1 MKRIFRFAAGVSATA
16 ALLVSCNKEE
26 APQPQDQPV
35 EEVKTKTVNVV
46 GTMSGDATKVTF
58 ADGTGFAWEQVDLT
72 SMAIASSK
80 LESNGQADSKYN
92 AQNFVSKEGSIDGG
106 KAYFTFEVP
115 EDHTEGYLFYPN
127 VQVGWYEIHF
137 QFPAEITQA
146 EAGTTNNLKLISEKI
161 DLTTATGSEAVDAKF
176 HINGHLLR
184 YFIYDSEGSE
194 VAVKS
199 VTLKANT
206 NIAGQYTV
214 RPEGPEAV
222 GGSLSTKATVTLTTP
237 YALAG
242 VTSTAQASSIYMPI
256 IPATSE
262 GYTYQVATE
271 AGDIYEFESTKSKT
285 WEDGAITEIALNLSK
300 ATNII
305 SSSDVRKKELVF
317 EFTNKGVAVLDR
329 SFAYSGGTANTDYFI
344 VMVDGQEVVD
354 YGSTYYND
362 FRYEV
367 VDALGNAQDWVA
379 ANRSSNN
386 SFDIVCQANGDTE
399 ARSAAINIYF
409 DDTEEYEVV
418 GTYKT
423 LDKQYTAI
431 TCADPIL
438 TLTITQEGKPELPD
452 GPMTLDFHF
461 ADKNQTNTIPLEL
474 AFPIGGEH
482 RTMAQGH
489 TVEINGVEQ
498 PNPFTAEYTFKVVD
512 EDGNE
517 VTDQS
522 IVRPYVY
529 SKEQINIQVGNNS
542 SNPERTFY
550 VHMYFSNFDESQYR
564 VNSTVKSAVET
575 VNATHFQGN
584 LAGVYAADGKTEVT
598 AITDPKTDPV
608 YTVKI
613 VQAGIDLS
621 AGPLEIVYLFSTDKF
636 GSGKGVSKFDYSVG
650 SSASSQSTGWYAV
663 AIGTDELN
671 QTADGTL
678 PYFKNLRYEAV
689 DADGNSITWLSGA
702 QVGNSNESRISWS
715 ANETGA
721 ERTGYVKLY
730 LDPTDA
736 YKVVGTYTEERT
748 FIPLEPN
755 DAVATFTI
763 IQAAQ

>member
-1 MKRIFRFAAGVSATA
+1 MKRIFRFAVVASAVA
-16 ALLVSCNKEE
+16 ALLASCNKEE
-26 APQPQDQPV
+26 VTGPQDRPV
-35 EEVKTKTVNVV
+35 EEVKTKTINVV
-46 GTMSGDATKVTF
+46 GTLSGDATKVTF
-58 ADGTGFAWEQVDLT
+58 ADGTGFAWEEVDLT
-72 SMAIASSK
+72 QMAIASSK

-92 AQNFVSKEGSIDGG
+92 AQNTVSKDGRIDGG

-115 EDHTEGYLFYPN
+115 ADHVEGYLFYPN

-137 QFPAEITQA
+137 QFPAVIAQA
-146 EAGTTNNLKLISEKI
+146 EAGTTDNLKLISEKI
-161 DLTTATGSEAVDAKF
+161 DLTTTGSEEVEAKF
-176 HINGHLLR
+176 RINGHLLR
-184 YFIYDSEGSE
+184 YFIYDSEGSS

-199 VTLKANT
+199 VTLKTNA

-222 GGSLSTKATVTLTTP
+222 GGALSTNATVTLTTP

-242 VTSTAQASSIYMPI
+242 VTSTAQAKSVFMPI

-262 GYTYQVATE
+262 GYTYQVTTE
-271 AGDIYEFESTKSKT
+271 AGDIYEFESSNTKA
-285 WEDGAITEIALNLSK
+285 WEDGAITEVALNLSK
-300 ATNII
+300 ATNFI
-305 SSSDVRKKELVF
+305 SSSEVQKKELVF
-317 EFTNKGVAVLDR
+317 EFTNKGVSAIER
-329 SFAYSGGTANTDYFI
+329 SFTYSGGTVNTDYFI

-354 YGSTYYND
+354 YENTYYNN

-367 VDALGNAQDWVA
+367 ADASGNAQDWVA

-386 SFDIVCQANGDTE
+386 SFDIVCQANDETG
-399 ARSAAINIYF
+399 ARSATINIYF
-409 DDTEEYEVV
+409 DDTDEYEVV

-423 LDKQYTAI
+423 LDKQLTSI
-431 TCADPIL
+431 TCEDPIL

-452 GPMTLDFHF
+452 GPQTLDFHF

-474 AFPIGGEH
+474 TFPIGGEH

-498 PNPFTAEYTFKVVD
+498 QNPFKVEYTFKVVD

-529 SKEQINIQVGNNS
+529 DTNQINIQVGNNA
-542 SNPERTFY
+542 SNPERIFY
-550 VHMYFSNFDESQYR
+550 VHMYFSNFDESQYK
-564 VNSTVKSAVET
+564 VNSTVKSATET
-575 VNATHFQGN
+575 INATHFQGN

-598 AITDPKTDPV
+598 TITDPKTEPV

-613 VQAGIDLS
+613 VQAGVDLS
-621 AGPLEIVYLFSTDKF
+621 VGPQEIIYLFSTDKF
-636 GSGKGVSKFDYSVG
+636 GKTKGVSKFDYTVG
-650 SSASSQSTGWYAV
+650 SSAGNQDPGWFAV
-663 AIGTDELN
+663 AIGRDEGN
-671 QTADGTL
+671 QTADGSL

-689 DADGNSITWLSGA
+689 DAEGNSITWLSGR
-702 QVGNSNESRISWS
+702 QKGNSNESRISWE
-715 ANETGA
+715 ANETGV

-736 YKVVGTYTEERT
+736 YKVVGTYTEGFE

-755 DAVATFTI
+755 DAVATFTVT
-763 IQAAQ
+763 QAAQ

>member
-1 MKRIFRFAAGVSATA
+1 MMTIMKRIFRFAAGVSATA

-35 EEVKTKTVNVV
+35 EEVKTKTINVV

-58 ADGTGFAWEQVDLT
+58 ADGTGFAWEEIDLT
-72 SMAIASSK
+72 SVAIASSK

-305 SSSDVRKKELVF
+305 SSSDVQKKELVF

-329 SFAYSGGTANTDYFI
+329 SFAYSGGTVNTDYFI

-354 YGSTYYND
+354 YGNTYYND

-367 VDALGNAQDWVA
+367 TDALGNPQDWVA
-379 ANRSSNN
+379 ANRASNN

-399 ARSAAINIYF
+399 SRTASINIYF

-438 TLTITQEGKPELPD
+438 TLTITQEGKPEVDEPIA
-452 GPMTLDFHF
+452 LDYHF
-461 ADKNQTNTIPLEL
+461 TDKGAPLAL
-474 AFPIGGEH
+474 NIGNGAWHATFERAH
-482 RTMAQGH
+482 RVFVA
-489 TVEINGVEQ
+489 GVEVLDQ
-498 PNPFTAEYTFKVVD
+498 NAPYYKDFTFE
-512 EDGNE
+512 
-517 VTDQS
+517 
-522 IVRPYVY
+522 IVYDDPEASGWVNRAYLYNGIDLNLEIQANATYETRSCTVNVY
-529 SKEQINIQVGNNS
+529 YYDPTGIYK
-542 SNPERTFY
+542 
-550 VHMYFSNFDESQYR
+550 
-564 VNSTVKSAVET
+564 VNSTIKGEDKTT
-575 VNATHFQGN
+575 VT
-584 LAGVYAADGKTEVT
+584 Y
-598 AITDPKTDPV
+598 ITDSQTEPIYTFRVNQEGQPKPADPGAKDV
-608 YTVKI
+608 
-613 VQAGIDLS
+613 LC
-621 AGPLEIVYLFSTDKF
+621 YLF
-636 GSGKGVSKFDYSVG
+636 GSKGINSDVKYSKTIP
-650 SSASSQSTGWYAV
+650 ASGLINHDSGWY
-663 AIGTDELN
+663 GCTLN
-671 QTADGTL
+671 G
-678 PYFKNLRYEAV
+678 V
-689 DADGNSITWLSGA
+689 DVSDSDTQVGCYSDLTFIAYDSEGNVVDWLSGA
-702 QVGNSNESRISWS
+702 TNKNRMSFTCAPNESTESRY
-715 ANETGA
+715 AELHVFYTGGKDY
-721 ERTGYVKLY
+721 EVKTHWFTS
-730 LDPTDA
+730 PS
-736 YKVVGTYTEERT
+736 TYEERT
-748 FIPLEPN
+748 LTDPATEPIY
-755 DAVATFTI
+755 VLRVT
-763 IQAAQ
+763 QEGAAQ